1 MEIQEELLRSCLF
14 STAAC
19 AAFAVQFNIR
29 PKHLLLASAGGFIS
43 QIIFSFMDYLNFGE
57 MTSTFAAAAAAAL
70 FSEILARGLH
80 VPANMYLIVS
90 IIPLVPGG
98 MLYSTMYAFIMHNS
112 ETGADLALRTI
123 GVAGAIAMG
132 IFVVSSFFRI
142 AGIARTKRSKKRRC
156 AERK

>member
-1 MEIQEELLRSCLF
+1 MAIQEALLRSCLF
-14 STAAC
+14 STEAC

-29 PKHLLLASAGGFIS
+29 PKHLLPASVGGFIS
-43 QIIFSFMDYLNFGE
+43 QIIFSFMDYMNFGE
-57 MTSTFAAAAAAAL
+57 MTATFAAAAAAAL
-70 FSEILARGLH
+70 FSEILARGLPA
-80 VPANMYLIVS
+80 PANMYLIVS

-112 ETGADLALRTI
+112 KTGADLALRTI

-142 AGIARTKRSKKRRC
+142 VGIVRKSRKKKRC
-156 AERK
+156 

>member
-29 PKHLLLASAGGFIS
+29 PKHLLLASAGSFIS
-43 QIIFSFMDYLNFGE
+43 QIIFSFMDHLGFGE
-57 MTSTFAAAAAAAL
+57 MTATFAAAAAAAL
-70 FSEILARGLH
+70 FSEILARSLR

-112 ETGADLALRTI
+112 KMGSELALRTI

-142 AGIARTKRSKKRRC
+142 VGIVRRSRRKRR
-156 AERK
+156 